1 MRVISHPE
9 LIHPPLSQRGRAV
22 EENTRKAIVRE
33 HLAMSLNGLT
43 GAISPSRRRKV
54 SNPARLV
61 LRVQSYLSGHRCQ
74 QHFLPRSLT
83 RAVWE
88 MNSISTTIGKLLPQN
103 EQCFLQ
109 EAEIGVLHE
118 YSSIRHSQAGLAMP
132 DIPCRCY
139 CTYGEGHKTSFIF
152 VRWHFS

>member
-1 MRVISHPE
+1 M
-9 LIHPPLSQRGRAV
+9 

-61 LRVQSYLSGHRCQ
+61 LRVQSYLSGHHCQ

-88 MNSISTTIGKLLPQN
+88 MNSISATVGKLLPRTSN
-103 EQCFLQ
+103 AFCKRLRLVFCMNIHPSDTVKLDWQCQIFPADVTAPTVKGTRLPLFSCAGILANYTRCS
-109 EAEIGVLHE
+109 EN
-118 YSSIRHSQAGLAMP
+118 SQAVPTGFFRL
-132 DIPCRCY
+132 
-139 CTYGEGHKTSFIF
+139 
-152 VRWHFS
+152 